1 MSTTAMARFDSAR
14 TAVAKVAGGSVGSGT
29 GMQSSYVAMPGAS
42 STIAPAAIDFSTP
55 AAPPPSAPP
64 AAPLAAAAAAA
75 PSMAL
80 STAPLQDQSALTST
94 QPATAAPDAAFT
106 PFSSNTTPATPL
118 DDTAVAAASSPQGTT
133 TLKTHR
139 GGLFGFARHWSLSK
153 KLTVT
158 LLVVLAIGG
167 LLFFFLATFARR
179 PAPAPPPPKPDQ
191 QELLVRLEKGSALE
205 LQGLPTPS
213 ASGDLSALKQDIE
226 EMKSTLDSIEK
237 GRGCNAAVVAQE
249 ESKAKR
255 PPASAEAG
263 SVRYSSDLA
272 TLGERAAAP
281 ERKAAAAGDAKWSST
296 HFYGGP
302 LAAQAARSYSAFE
315 PRLQSEQV

>member
-1 MSTTAMARFDSAR
+1 MARFDSAR

-64 AAPLAAAAAAA
+64 AAAPAAAA
-75 PSMAL
+75 PSAAL
-80 STAPLQDQSALTST
+80 SAAPMQDQSVLLAAAA
-94 QPATAAPDAAFT
+94 QPAMAAPDAAFT
-106 PFSSNTTPATPL
+106 PFSSNTTPAAPL
-118 DDTAVAAASSPQGTT
+118 NDAAAANVSSPQATMMP
-133 TLKTHR
+133 KTRR
-139 GGLFGFARHWSLSK
+139 GGFFGFARHWSLSK

-158 LLVVLAIGG
+158 LLVVLAAGG
-167 LLFFFLATFARR
+167 LLFFLLATFARR

-191 QELLVRLEKGSALE
+191 QELLVRLEKGSSLE
-205 LQGLPTPS
+205 LQGLPTPT

-226 EMKSTLDSIEK
+226 QMKSMLDSIEK
-237 GRGCNAAVVAQE
+237 GHNRNAAPVASE
-249 ESKAKR
+249 ESKAKS
-255 PPASAEAG
+255 PSPASADAG
-263 SVRYSSDLA
+263 AVRYSPDLA

-281 ERKAAAAGDAKWSST
+281 ERKAAAGGDAKWSST

>member
-1 MSTTAMARFDSAR
+1 MARFDSAR
-14 TAVAKVAGGSVGSGT
+14 TAVAKAAVGRDGSGT

-42 STIAPAAIDFSTP
+42 STIAPATIDFSTP
-55 AAPPPSAPP
+55 AAPSPSAPA
-64 AAPLAAAAAAA
+64 AAPLAAAPAAAA

-80 STAPLQDQSALTST
+80 STAPLPDQSVST
-94 QPATAAPDAAFT
+94 ATQQSATAAPDAAFT

-118 DDTAVAAASSPQGTT
+118 NDTALAAASSPQETK
-133 TLKTHR
+133 TLKFRR
-139 GGLFGFARHWSLSK
+139 GGIFGFARHWSLSK

-158 LLVVLAIGG
+158 ILVVLAIGG
-167 LLFFFLATFARR
+167 LLFFLLATFARR
-179 PAPAPPPPKPDQ
+179 STPAPPPPKPDQ

-205 LQGLPTPS
+205 LQGLPTPT

-226 EMKSTLDSIEK
+226 QMKSMLDSIEK
-237 GRGCNAAVVAQE
+237 GRDCNAALVAPE
-249 ESKAKR
+249 ESKAKK
-255 PPASAEAG
+255 PPASADANA
-263 SVRYSSDLA
+263 VRYSPDLA

-302 LAAQAARSYSAFE
+302 LAAQAARFYSAFE